1 MKYKNLFKSRL
12 QEIVNQAKLAKNKK
26 VLEEVYPNEAID
38 DIELVSLKLLEVL
51 ELETMGND
59 DILKNLKRIL
69 KLVDSIDRTMGID
82 EVFDSIDDLKNRLN
96 WLIGEVK
103 E

>member
-12 QEIVNQAKLAKNKK
+12 QEIVYQAKLAKNKN
-26 VLEEVYPNEAID
+26 VLKEEYHRDAID
-38 DIELVSLKLLEVL
+38 DIELVSLKLLEIL
-51 ELETMGND
+51 ELESMGND

-69 KLVDSIDRTMGID
+69 KLVESIDKTMSVD
-82 EVFDSIDDLKNRLN
+82 EIFDSIGDLGNRLK